1 MAWDYRGWDHEP
13 RFNLVQNPLQLRLRG
28 LPGYQVLR
36 DGIDALCKYR
46 AYLDPDPKAVIRLW
60 GYVP

>member
-1 MAWDYRGWDHEP
+1 MET
-13 RFNLVQNPLQLRLRG
+13 NLERTC
-28 LPGYQVLR
+28 

-46 AYLDPDPKAVIRLW
+46 ALRAQDPKAVVRLW